1 MNDQELSELIAFNQ
15 LDDDKSTSFDRIYLL
30 TNGRISGTDRRI
42 MLNVIRQRSTNKM
55 QLPQQKQKPKR
66 IKLWTPEN
74 SKHDRSPD
82 DWQRIMDEPYEREV
96 KPKIAP
102 KKP

>member
-1 MNDQELSELIAFNQ
+1 
-15 LDDDKSTSFDRIYLL
+15 
-30 TNGRISGTDRRI
+30 
-42 MLNVIRQRSTNKM
+42 M
-55 QLPQQKQKPKR
+55 QQPQQKQKPKR